1 MEVLKF
7 GGTSVANAENILK
20 VVEIVKNKNKNTN
33 KQLIIVASAMGGVT
47 NMLIKAGKQ
56 ASGGD
61 ENYKLILTEIEQKHF
76 ETVDKLFSF
85 EKQSEIKANIKMI
98 LNELD
103 DICNGVFLLSEIF
116 PKTKDFLLS
125 FGERLSALIIS
136 QSFIDNLIPTQLI
149 DARDLII
156 TDENFGNANVNFDL
170 TFKNVHQKLKDIKEN
185 IFVSGF
191 IASSMSRKLTT
202 LGRGGSDYTASILS
216 SAVDADVLEIW
227 TDVDGV
233 MTADPNIVSSAF
245 PLEKLSYEEAMEL
258 SHFGAKVIYSP
269 TINPVLRKGIPVLIK
284 NTFKPENKGTLICKE
299 GSNNGKP
306 VKGLSR
312 INKISLLTLTGGGM
326 VGVTGV
332 AARLFTALSLS
343 KVNVIFITQASSEHT
358 ITIGVNT
365 DEEETA
371 CEAISNEFESEMTL
385 GRIKGLELEH
395 DLSIV
400 ALVGDNMKESVGL
413 SGKSF
418 NALGQNGINVR
429 AIAQGSTE
437 RNISIVI
444 DRKDVH
450 KALNVLHERFFLSKL
465 IKAHLFLIGVG
476 NVGKTLIS
484 QIQEQYEYL
493 KKEHKIDI
501 KIVAMANSR
510 KMLFDINSIKLDN
523 WFDKLMENGETMNR
537 GGFISRMKEMN
548 MRNSVFVDNTANDTI
563 ADLYSEVLN
572 KSISVVASNKIAA
585 SSDYVNYMKLNSLAK
600 QKGIK
605 FLYETNVGA
614 GLPIL
619 KTINDMVKS
628 GDKIFKIQAVLSGSL
643 NFIFNNFKKG
653 ASFSDI
659 VARAM
664 EEGYTEP
671 DPRIDLSGVDVAR
684 KILILARESG
694 YELEMHTIE
703 NEPFMPK
710 ELMEIEKVDD
720 FMKALPD
727 FDKHFE
733 QLRLDADKNDK
744 KLRYVAEFNKGKAS
758 VGLKQADSNK
768 PYYQLDG
775 KDNIVLFFTN
785 RYPEQPLVVKGAGAG
800 AEVTA
805 SGVFADIISIANQ

>member
-1 MEVLKF
+1 MKVLKF
-7 GGTSVANAENILK
+7 GGTSVASPENILK
-20 VVEIVKNKNKNTN
+20 VVEIVKNKSRNS
-33 KQLIIVASAMGGVT
+33 QLIIVASAMGGVT
-47 NMLIKAGKQ
+47 NLLVKSGELAGK
-56 ASGGD
+56 GN
-61 ENYKLILTEIEQKHF
+61 EKYKSILSEIEQKHF
-76 ETVDKLFSF
+76 SAIDQLFSY
-85 EKQSEIKANIKMI
+85 EKQSDIKVQIKQV

-103 DICNGVFLLSEIF
+103 DICNGIFLLREIF
-116 PKTKDFLLS
+116 PKTKDFLMS

-136 QSFIDNLIPTQLI
+136 ESFNVNLIPTKLI

-170 TFKNVHQKLKDIKEN
+170 TNKNVQQRLKNVKEN

-202 LGRGGSDYTASILS
+202 LGRGGSDYTASILA
-216 SAVDADVLEIW
+216 SAVDAEMLEIW

-233 MTADPNIVSSAF
+233 MTADPNIVSSAYL
-245 PLEKLSYEEAMEL
+245 LEKLSYEEAMEL

-269 TINPVLRKGIPVLIK
+269 TINPVLWKGIPVLIK
-284 NTFKPENKGTLICKE
+284 NTFKPDTKGTLICKE
-299 GSNNGKP
+299 GSKNGKP

-358 ITIGVNT
+358 ITIGIDI
-365 DEEETA
+365 DEEGIA
-371 CEAISNEFESEMTL
+371 REAITREFENEIEL
-385 GRIKGLELEH
+385 GKIKALQVEH

-418 NALGQNGINVR
+418 SSLGKNGINVR

-444 DRKDVH
+444 NRKDVH

-465 IKAHLFLIGVG
+465 KKVHLFLIGVG
-476 NVGKTLIS
+476 NVGETLIS

-493 KKEHKIDI
+493 KKEHKLEI
-501 KIVAMANSR
+501 KIVALANSR
-510 KMLFDINSIKLDN
+510 KMLFNQNAINLTN
-523 WFDKLMENGETMNR
+523 WKKTLIEEGEVMDRFKFIEIMQQMN
-537 GGFISRMKEMN
+537 I
-548 MRNSVFVDNTANDTI
+548 RNSVFVDNTADETI
-563 ADLYSEVLN
+563 AGLYHQVLD

-585 SSDYVNYMKLNSLAK
+585 SSEYANYLNLNMLAK
-600 QKGIK
+600 QKNVK
-605 FLYETNVGA
+605 FLFETNVGA

-628 GDKIFKIQAVLSGSL
+628 GDKISKIQAVLSGSL
-643 NFIFNNFKKG
+643 NFIFNNFIKG
-653 ASFSDI
+653 VSFSD
-659 VARAM
+659 VVKQAM

-671 DPRIDLSGVDVAR
+671 DPRIDLSGMDVAR

-694 YELEMHTIE
+694 YEMEMSEI
-703 NEPFMPK
+703 NNSSFMPK
-710 ELMEIEKVDD
+710 ELMEKDTVKEFLTALKDYDAYFEKMRHEAENDD
-720 FMKALPD
+720 T
-727 FDKHFE
+727 
-733 QLRLDADKNDK
+733 
-744 KLRYVAEFNKGKAS
+744 KLRYVAEFDKGNAN
-758 VGLKQADSNK
+758 VGLKKADSSK
-768 PYYQLDG
+768 AYYQLDG
-775 KDNIVLFFTN
+775 KDNIVLLYTN
-785 RYPEQPLVVKGAGAG
+785 RYKEQPLVVKGAGAG
-800 AEVTA
+800 ADVTA

>member
-1 MEVLKF
+1 MKVIKF
-7 GGTSVANAENILK
+7 GGTSVASPENILK
-20 VVEIVKNKNKNTN
+20 VVGIVKSKSLNT
-33 KQLIIVASAMGGVT
+33 QLIIVASAMGGITSLLVKSGE
-47 NMLIKAGKQ
+47 L
-56 ASGGD
+56 ASKGN
-61 ENYKLILTEIEQKHF
+61 EEYKSILSEIEKKHF
-76 ETVDKLFSF
+76 NAIDQLFSF
-85 EKQSEIKANIKMI
+85 EKQSEIKANIKLI

-103 DICNGVFLLSEIF
+103 DICNGIFLLQEIF
-116 PKTKDFLLS
+116 PKTKDFLMS

-136 QSFIDNLIPTQLI
+136 ESFNANKIHTTSI

-156 TDENFGNANVNFDL
+156 TDENFGNANVNFEL
-170 TFKNVHQKLKDIKEN
+170 TNKNVQQKLKDVNEN

-202 LGRGGSDYTASILS
+202 LGRGGSDYTASILA
-216 SAVDADVLEIW
+216 SAVDAEMLEIW

-233 MTADPNIVSSAF
+233 MTADPNIVSSAY

-284 NTFKPENKGTLICKE
+284 NTFKPEAKGTLICKE
-299 GSNNGKP
+299 GSKNGKP

-332 AARLFTALSLS
+332 AARLFTALSIS

-358 ITIGVNT
+358 ITIGI
-365 DEEETA
+365 DIEEEDSA
-371 CEAISNEFESEMTL
+371 REAIINEFENEMEL
-385 GRIKGLELEH
+385 GKIKELDVER

-418 NALGQNGINVR
+418 SALGKNGINVR

-444 DRKDVH
+444 NRKDVH

-465 IKAHLFLIGVG
+465 KKVHLFLIGVG
-476 NVGKTLIS
+476 NVGKTLVS

-493 KKEHKIDI
+493 KKEHKLEI
-501 KIVAMANSR
+501 KIIAMANSR
-510 KMLFDINSIKLDN
+510 KMLFDQNAISLTN
-523 WFDKLMENGETMNR
+523 WNETLNEEGEIMDRFKFVEQMQQMNL
-537 GGFISRMKEMN
+537 
-548 MRNSVFVDNTANDTI
+548 RNSVFVDNTANETI
-563 ADLYSEVLN
+563 AGLYDQVLD

-585 SSDYVNYMKLNSLAK
+585 SSDYMNYMGLNLSAK
-600 QKGIK
+600 RKNVK

-614 GLPIL
+614 GLPVL
-619 KTINDMVKS
+619 KTINDMIKS

-643 NFIFNNFKKG
+643 NFIFNNFTEGKL
-653 ASFSDI
+653 FSAI
-659 VARAM
+659 VKQAM
-664 EEGYTEP
+664 VEGYTEP
-671 DPRIDLSGVDVAR
+671 DPRIDLSGKDVAR

-694 YELEMHTIE
+694 YEFEMESIE
-703 NEPFMPK
+703 NNSFMPN
-710 ELMEIEKVDD
+710 ELMEKDSVEEFISSLKDYDEHFENIRLEAEKVG
-720 FMKALPD
+720 
-727 FDKHFE
+727 
-733 QLRLDADKNDK
+733 K
-744 KLRYVAEFNKGKAS
+744 KLRYVAEFNQGKAN
-758 VGLKQADSNK
+758 VGLKQADSSQA
-768 PYYQLDG
+768 YYHLDG
-775 KDNIVLFFTN
+775 KDNIVLIYSN
-785 RYPEQPLVVKGAGAG
+785 RYREQPLVVKGAGAG
-800 AEVTA
+800 ADVTA

>member
-1 MEVLKF
+1 MKVLKF
-7 GGTSVANAENILK
+7 GGTSVASPENILK
-20 VVEIVKNKNKNTN
+20 VVEIVKNKSRDN
-33 KQLIIVASAMGGVT
+33 QLIIVASAMGGIT
-47 NMLIKAGKQ
+47 NLLVKSGEL
-56 ASGGD
+56 ASKGN
-61 ENYKLILTEIEQKHF
+61 EEYKSILSEIEQKHYSA
-76 ETVDKLFSF
+76 TDQLFPY
-85 EKQSEIKANIKMI
+85 EKQSDIKVNIKHV

-103 DICNGVFLLSEIF
+103 DICNGIFLLREIF
-116 PKTKDFLLS
+116 PKTKDFLMS

-136 QSFIDNLIPTQLI
+136 ESFIANLIPTILI

-156 TDENFGNANVNFDL
+156 TDENFGKANVNFEL
-170 TFKNVHQKLKDIKEN
+170 TNKNVQQRLKNIKEN

-202 LGRGGSDYTASILS
+202 LGRGGSDYTASILA
-216 SAVDADVLEIW
+216 SAVDAEMLEIW

-233 MTADPNIVSSAF
+233 MTADPNIVSSAY

-284 NTFKPENKGTLICKE
+284 NTFKPHAKGTLICKE
-299 GSNNGKP
+299 GSKNGKP

-358 ITIGVNT
+358 ITIGI
-365 DEEETA
+365 DIEEEDSA
-371 CEAISNEFESEMTL
+371 REAITNEFENEIAL
-385 GRIKGLELEH
+385 GKIKPPEVEH

-418 NALGQNGINVR
+418 SSLGKNGINVR

-444 DRKDVH
+444 NRKDVH

-465 IKAHLFLIGVG
+465 KKVHLFLIGVG
-476 NVGKTLIS
+476 NVGKTLVS

-493 KKEHKIDI
+493 KKEHKLEII
-501 KIVAMANSR
+501 IVAMANSR
-510 KMLFDINSIKLDN
+510 KMLFDQNSINLNNWEEKLTEEADIMDRAR
-523 WFDKLMENGETMNR
+523 FIEQMQQMNL
-537 GGFISRMKEMN
+537 
-548 MRNSVFVDNTANDTI
+548 RNSVFVDNTANETI
-563 ADLYSEVLN
+563 AGLYHQVLD

-585 SSDYVNYMKLNSLAK
+585 SSGYVNYLNLNMLSK
-600 QKGIK
+600 QKNVK

-619 KTINDMVKS
+619 KTINDMIKS

-643 NFIFNNFKKG
+643 NFIFNNFTKG
-653 ASFSDI
+653 KSFSAI
-659 VARAM
+659 VEQAM

-671 DPRIDLSGVDVAR
+671 DPRIDLSGKDVAR
-684 KILILARESG
+684 KILILARDSG
-694 YELEMHTIE
+694 YELEMEAIV
-703 NEPFMPK
+703 NNSFMPK
-710 ELMEIEKVDD
+710 ELMEKDSVDEFISSLKD
-720 FMKALPD
+720 YD
-727 FDKHFE
+727 EHFE
-733 QLRLDADKNDK
+733 NIRLEAENKGK
-744 KLRYVAEFNKGKAS
+744 KLRYVAEFNQGKAN
-758 VGLKQADSNK
+758 VGLKQADSSQA
-768 PYYQLDG
+768 YYHLDG
-775 KDNIVLFFTN
+775 KDNIVLIYSN
-785 RYPEQPLVVKGAGAG
+785 RYKEQPLVVKGAGAG